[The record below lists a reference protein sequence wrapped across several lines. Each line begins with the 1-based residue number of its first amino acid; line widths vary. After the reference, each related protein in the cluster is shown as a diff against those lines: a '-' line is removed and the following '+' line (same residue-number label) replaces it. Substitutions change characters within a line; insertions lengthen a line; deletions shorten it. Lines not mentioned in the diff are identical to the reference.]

1 MPNGD
6 LLLVVGRNSFV
17 TSRDI
22 PVQPGATL
30 QLEVQQIEPKL
41 ILKLVDPRTSNQ
53 SSGSGSVTFSGEL
66 LKGGRPLS
74 TGFAQLIS
82 GLEAWQSSSAYAE
95 ETKRSL
101 LENTLKI
108 SNLNAT
114 SLRAA
119 FLLSGVFTEA
129 LWRMNQPELA
139 AKSMKSV
146 LLVLKERI
154 TGALQ
159 SAGLSSAERNSLARL
174 LGNVDNLI
182 GSVTKNQIS
191 SLPNDGGLPKWVT
204 TLPFQWGSEIIEI
217 DVELN
222 HRRRSMKSAA
232 AEWQFCLS
240 LELEALGK
248 IRIVIGISNLCVDVD
263 FSVEP
268 HASRTIENSM
278 PLLKSQLVMS
288 GFEVNRLVTE
298 ALVETPVNESAEAA
312 KKVDISI

>member
-53 SSGSGSVTFSGEL
+53 SSGGSSVTFSGEL
-66 LKGGRPLS
+66 LTGGRPLS
-74 TGFAQLIS
+74 TRFAQLIS

-95 ETKRSL
+95 EAKRSL

-108 SNLNAT
+108 SNLNAA

-139 AKSMKSV
+139 AKSTKSV

-159 SAGLSSAERNSLARL
+159 SAGLSSAERNSLVRL

-298 ALVETPVNESAEAA
+298 ALVETHVNESAEAA